1 MQGMLA
7 LCKGWRQRA
16 VWLRERFVDESSE
29 AVEGIIGHI
38 VLVVAVNDGE
48 IGGEF
53 VSEKATLVRDVV

>member
-16 VWLRERFVDESSE
+16 VWLRERFVDEGSE

-48 IGGEF
+48 IGGSLF
-53 VSEKATLVRDVV
+53 LRKQYW